1 MFRFFVFVCIASL
14 VPAAA
19 SAETNDLQR
28 QIDELRAQ
36 IRELQSAP
44 ATPPTAADVDAAIA
58 AVKSDADQRSA
69 LLGDSGAPL
78 GGYIDNKF
86 VIRSADGNFSLSPG
100 IFVQFR
106 YNTTIR
112 QDQKNSGA
120 SQTDDG
126 FELRRMKLSLDG
138 NAFGPDLTYFFLIAI
153 DRHTGEFVNEE
164 LSVRYR
170 FHPNWAIRVGQ
181 YKENITQEQAVAAKK
196 ILGVDRSLMNE
207 LINQGESFVQGVQIE
222 YDNARDFRAVAG
234 ITDGYSSRNTN
245 FQDPPVNP
253 FNFGVNGR
261 AEYKFFGDWSAYQDF
276 TPLGTK
282 RDLLAASLAFDISQR
297 GDTDVFRHGVDL
309 HWENER
315 LVLFAAGLGRFTSR
329 GDGDDSYDWGVL
341 GQAVYLINER
351 WDCFARYNFTHLDDP
366 AVPPGAHHDYQEIT
380 IGVNR
385 YFKSHYA
392 KITIDVGYLPNGAP
406 TNLDGA
412 GVLVSR
418 EDELLIR
425 AQFQLVL

>member
-1 MFRFFVFVCIASL
+1 MAQD
-14 VPAAA
+14 
-19 SAETNDLQR
+19 NQDLQR
-28 QIDELRAQ
+28 KIDDLRVQ
-36 IRELQSAP
+36 IRQLQSAP
-44 ATPPTAADVDAAIA
+44 AWAPSSSDIDAAIA
-58 AVKSDADQRSA
+58 AVRADADQRSA
-69 LLGDSGAPL
+69 LLADSGVAL
-78 GGYIDNKF
+78 GGYFDNKF

-100 IFVQFR
+100 IFMQFR
-106 YNTTIR
+106 YNATIR

-126 FELRRMKLSLDG
+126 FEFRRMKFSLDG
-138 NAFGPDLTYFFLIAI
+138 NAFTPNLTYFFLFAI
-153 DRHTGEFVNEE
+153 DRHTGDFVNEE

-181 YKENITQEQAVAAKK
+181 YKENITQEQAVVAKK
-196 ILGVDRSLMNE
+196 ILAVERSLMNE

-222 YDNARDFRAVAG
+222 YDNAKDFRAVLG
-234 ITDGYSSRNTN
+234 FTDGYSSRNTN

-261 AEYKFFGDWSAYQDF
+261 VEYKFFGDWSAYQDF

-282 RDLLAASLAFDISQR
+282 RDLLAASAAFDVSQS
-297 GDTDVFRHGVDL
+297 GDSDVFRHGVDL
-309 HWENER
+309 HWENDR
-315 LVLFAAGLGRFTSR
+315 LVLFAAGLGRYTCR
-329 GDGDDSYDWGVL
+329 GDADDSYDWGVL

-406 TNLDGA
+406 TNQDGA

-418 EDELLIR
+418 EDEFLIR